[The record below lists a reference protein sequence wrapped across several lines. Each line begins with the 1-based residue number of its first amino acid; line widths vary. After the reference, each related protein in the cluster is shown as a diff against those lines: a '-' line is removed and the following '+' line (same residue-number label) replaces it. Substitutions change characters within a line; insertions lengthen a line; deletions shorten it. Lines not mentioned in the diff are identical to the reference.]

1 MEDDGEEFHLAFGGE
16 GFEEVQDA
24 VEDGLEVADVFELVA
39 EDVFE
44 VGFGLVEV
52 DNLRFLFIE
61 AHLMYKI
68 EQLRNNARVLF
79 SLVAVTEAVDSIQYQ
94 RVCVLNKLIEL
105 GTVLVGGVHVGPQHF
120 NKVVFELG
128 VGDDVSAFGGF
139 LNMSGLE
146 LLVEVDEVV
155 FEGEG
160 LADGE
165 LFRVGEDGVD
175 DLVHNRVLQLN
186 FILQQ
191 HFKHL
196 HVLLKVP

>member
-1 MEDDGEEFHLAFGGE
+1 MEDDGEEFDLAFGGE

-105 GTVLVGGVHVGPQHF
+105 GTVLVGGVHVGPQHV

-139 LNMSGLE
+139 FNMSGLE

-160 LADGE
+160 FADGE
-165 LFRVGEDGVD
+165 LLWMGEDRVD

-196 HVLLKVP
+196 HMLLKVP